1 MNAYDYINGINF
13 VTDSFRNGIVA
24 CIRNQFGDKDMNIP
38 FENKEDFGWAIR
50 LRVTELCSYSPGAY
64 AKMQKYDEEA
74 YHVIHQ
80 AAMEIA
86 EAKEKTNVNATI
98 KRMLDLGYTDIV
110 FHPSPEIKHAGR
122 RYRMI
127 GAAYKDGNIIVIVD
141 HTKDEL
147 CQTFILDGTWNKIS
161 TQNIL
166 NLINAKLDAR
176 EKFNKENEEYE
187 KIRMEARRQAE
198 QKEKEEMELRKLENY
213 KKDIKKSQR
222 KDLLEAALAI
232 YGYAEPTV
240 VTETTVEETLEIIE
254 TPFGILVHYELTVTE
269 TVAIEF

>member
-13 VTDSFRNGIVA
+13 LADSFKNGLIA
-24 CIRNQFGDKDMNIP
+24 CISNQFGDKEMNIP
-38 FENKEDFGWAIR
+38 FENMEDLGWAIR
-50 LRVTELCSYSPGAY
+50 LRVMELCSYSPGAY
-64 AKMQKYDEEA
+64 TKMQKYDEDA

-80 AAMEIA
+80 ASMAIT
-86 EAKEKTNVNATI
+86 EAKEKTNVNTTI

-110 FHPSPEIKHAGR
+110 FHPSPEIKHSGR

-141 HTKDEL
+141 RTKDEP
-147 CQTFILDGTWNKIS
+147 CQSFILDGTWNRIS

-176 EKFNKENEEYE
+176 EKFNKEDEEYK
-187 KIRMEARRQAE
+187 KILMETKR
-198 QKEKEEMELRKLENY
+198 KEKEEEERRKPEE
-213 KKDIKKSQR
+213 SQR
-222 KDLLEAALAI
+222 KES
-232 YGYAEPTV
+232 AEPTV
-240 VTETTVEETLEIIE
+240 VIETAVEETLEIIE

-269 TVAIEF
+269 TVAVEF